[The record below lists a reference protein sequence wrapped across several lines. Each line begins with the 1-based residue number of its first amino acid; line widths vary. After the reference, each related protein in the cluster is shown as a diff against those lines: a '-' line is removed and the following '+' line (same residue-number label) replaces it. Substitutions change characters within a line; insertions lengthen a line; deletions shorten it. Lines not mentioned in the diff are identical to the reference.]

1 MGSSLGVGEDPA
13 ATAGSG
19 AVAGASV
26 GRGVVATSGWRGV
39 SWDCIRSDRSACG
52 AAVGPATV
60 GGSCP
65 AVHAAKINEDS
76 RAVAISLDI
85 LWLLFFNSP
94 QPRHSTRGWRR
105 FFGKGSLTFRASG
118 RCFRWSGRGT
128 PGSAGAVRDRRR
140 RMMDLWNLHQVRR
153 PRESRLV
160 GRLQLAS
167 SPPLVHLRGT
177 WWSGHTGQRACCSPK
192 QYRRLD
198 FRRWAHGGQ
207 RKGPWGS
214 IIRMMRSLSG
224 SRCRR
229 PVPAVSGEVRGYGSC
244 RVPPQVAAAPSTVP
258 SGQQD
263 HSSQD
268 DQLSHGM
275 FHWASSAARR
285 SATSSVPTP
294 SPEPSRLQTA
304 SLG

>member
-1 MGSSLGVGEDPA
+1 
-13 ATAGSG
+13 
-19 AVAGASV
+19 
-26 GRGVVATSGWRGV
+26 
-39 SWDCIRSDRSACG
+39 
-52 AAVGPATV
+52 
-60 GGSCP
+60 
-65 AVHAAKINEDS
+65 
-76 RAVAISLDI
+76 
-85 LWLLFFNSP
+85 
-94 QPRHSTRGWRR
+94 
-105 FFGKGSLTFRASG
+105 
-118 RCFRWSGRGT
+118 
-128 PGSAGAVRDRRR
+128 
-140 RMMDLWNLHQVRR
+140 MMDLWNLHQVRR

-285 SATSSVPTP
+285 SARVRFQPLARSQAGYRRPASDNGVPGNELVHRKSGHYP
-294 SPEPSRLQTA
+294 QRRR
-304 SLG
+304 